1 MRGAAHERP
10 GTFDE
15 CRASKGAS
23 GREEMT
29 KTTMECLQVGDGAVQ
44 EDGEDIGDEV
54 VFEAGTGVVV
64 VDARRREAMQPPGLV
79 QGPGHTSI
87 PSAKSHQHHRSTSLL
102 DQVTLARGVCGK
114 THLSPIQSYLY
125 MGCSSRGTTEA
136 TELLAKAPN
145 HPVSRGI
152 STCAGLY
159 ECSLS
164 TTARRC
170 GCTRSVPRRWWS
182 SSSRSSRGRGRVACR
197 SDSSPPVRC

>member
-1 MRGAAHERP
+1 MIGNAY
-10 GTFDE
+10 
-15 CRASKGAS
+15 
-23 GREEMT
+23 
-29 KTTMECLQVGDGAVQ
+29 LVGDGAVQ

-87 PSAKSHQHHRSTSLL
+87 PPAKSHQHHWNTSRVLG
-102 DQVTLARGVCGK
+102 QVTIARGVCGK

-159 ECSLS
+159 ECSLT
-164 TTARRC
+164 TTARRVHAE
-170 GCTRSVPRRWWS
+170 CTS
-182 SSSRSSRGRGRVACR
+182 SMVE
-197 SDSSPPVRC
+197 